1 MKRNNKTEQKKAEEA
16 AKNRAIKRK
25 NIALFYREF
34 SVVHREWLLAL
45 TKAYKERGIFDVS
58 PLILSHYYKTYEDKQ
73 IAILA
78 GGLLLFDN
86 DRIMEQV
93 YGMRELLGNSPYK
106 DLYENRAF
114 VRLSNGSNQLRNIAY
129 SGSLPYYKLSHLL
142 NVLWEIEHTT
152 DKTLY
157 DTFMVNIQ
165 ERGYTPYYALF
176 DLFEELSVPHPEY
189 RINLTLMGLCEQGS
203 LGCGLWEIKGIDE
216 KLACPN
222 SGELRNFLRLWMH
235 NWNKIYSIREMSE
248 ILGFEK
254 ETDLYYCLLAYK
266 TLRQYRKKEI
276 GRYLTTYNRLYAK
289 GESGKQI
296 NRALKEK
303 LPKIKFEKE

>member
-1 MKRNNKTEQKKAEEA
+1 MTEEEKLRRKIVCQGLKK
-16 AKNRAIKRK
+16 K

-34 SVVHREWLLAL
+34 SVVHREWLSAL
-45 TKAYKERGIFDVS
+45 TKAYKERGMFDVS
-58 PLILSHYYKTYEDKQ
+58 PLMLSSYYKSYEDKQ
-73 IAILA
+73 IATLV
-78 GGLLLFDN
+78 GGLLLPDN
-86 DRIMEQV
+86 DRVMEQV
-93 YGMRELLGNSPYK
+93 YGMRKLLGDNPYK
-106 DLYENRAF
+106 NLYENRAF

-129 SGSLPYYKLSHLL
+129 GGSLPYYKLSHLL
-142 NVLWEIEHTT
+142 GVLWEIEHTT
-152 DKTLY
+152 NKTLY

-176 DLFEELSVPHPEY
+176 DLFEELSMPHPEY

-203 LGCGLWEIKGIDE
+203 LGCGLWEIRGINE

-222 SGELRNFLRLWMH
+222 SGELRNFLRLWMP
-235 NWNKIYSIREMSE
+235 NWNRIYSIREMSE

-254 ETDLYYCLLAYK
+254 ETDLYYCMLAYK
-266 TLRQYRKKEI
+266 TLSQYRKKEI
-276 GRYLTTYNRLYAK
+276 GRYLTAYNRLYAK
-289 GESGKQI
+289 GESGYQI

>member
-1 MKRNNKTEQKKAEEA
+1 MTEEEKLRRKIVCQELKK
-16 AKNRAIKRK
+16 K

-34 SVVHREWLLAL
+34 SVVHREWLSAL

-58 PLILSHYYKTYEDKQ
+58 PLILSSYYKSYEDKQ

-78 GGLLLFDN
+78 GGLLLPDN
-86 DRIMEQV
+86 DRVMEQV
-93 YGMRELLGNSPYK
+93 YGMRKLLGDNPYK
-106 DLYENRAF
+106 NLYENRTF

-129 SGSLPYYKLSHLL
+129 WGSLPYYKLSYLFSA
-142 NVLWEIEHTT
+142 LWKIEHTT
-152 DKTLY
+152 SKTLY
-157 DTFMVNIQ
+157 DTFMLNIQ
-165 ERGYTPYYALF
+165 ERGYTPYHALLS
-176 DLFEELSVPHPEY
+176 LFEELPIVNPEY

-222 SGELRNFLRLWMH
+222 SCELRNFLRLWMP

-266 TLRQYRKKEI
+266 TLSQYRKGEI
-276 GRYLTTYNRLYAK
+276 GRYLTAYNRLYAK
-289 GESGKQI
+289 GESGYQI

>member
-1 MKRNNKTEQKKAEEA
+1 MKKNNKTKQEQIEEA

-34 SVVHREWLLAL
+34 SVVHREWLSAL

-58 PLILSHYYKTYEDKQ
+58 PLMLSSYYKLYEDKQ
-73 IAILA
+73 IAILV
-78 GGLLLFDN
+78 GGLLLPDN
-86 DRIMEQV
+86 NRVMEQV
-93 YGMRELLGNSPYK
+93 YGMRKLLGDNPYK
-106 DLYENRAF
+106 NLYENRAF

-129 SGSLPYYKLSHLL
+129 GGSLPYYKLSHLL
-142 NVLWEIEHTT
+142 SVLWEIEHTT
-152 DKTLY
+152 NKTLY

-176 DLFEELSVPHPEY
+176 DLFEELIVPHPEY
-189 RINLTLMGLCEQGS
+189 RINLTLMGLCEQGY
-203 LGCGLWEIKGIDE
+203 LGGGLWEIKGIDE

-222 SGELRNFLRLWMH
+222 SGELRNFLRLWMP

-266 TLRQYRKKEI
+266 TLSQYRKGEI

-289 GESGKQI
+289 GESGGQI
-296 NRALKEK
+296 NRALKGK

>member
-1 MKRNNKTEQKKAEEA
+1 MIEEEKLRRKIVYQELKK
-16 AKNRAIKRK
+16 KNV
-25 NIALFYREF
+25 ALFYREF
-34 SVVHREWLLAL
+34 SVVHREWLSAL

-58 PLILSHYYKTYEDKQ
+58 PLMLSSYYKLYEDKQ

-78 GGLLLFDN
+78 GGLLLPDN
-86 DRIMEQV
+86 NRVMEQV
-93 YGMRELLGNSPYK
+93 YGMRKLLGDNPYK
-106 DLYENRAF
+106 NLYENRAF
-114 VRLSNGSNQLRNIAY
+114 IRLSNGSNQLRNIAY
-129 SGSLPYYKLSHLL
+129 GGSLPYYKLSHLL
-142 NVLWEIEHTT
+142 SVLWEIEHTT
-152 DKTLY
+152 NKTLY

-176 DLFEELSVPHPEY
+176 DLFEELSMPHPEY

-203 LGCGLWEIKGIDE
+203 LGCGLWEIRGINE

-222 SGELRNFLRLWMH
+222 SGELRNFLRLWMP
-235 NWNKIYSIREMSE
+235 NWNRIYSIREMSE

-254 ETDLYYCLLAYK
+254 ETDLYYCMLAYK
-266 TLRQYRKKEI
+266 TLSQYRKKEI
-276 GRYLTTYNRLYAK
+276 GRYLTAYNRLYAK
-289 GESGKQI
+289 GESGYQI

>member
-1 MKRNNKTEQKKAEEA
+1 MTEEEKLRRKIVCQELKK
-16 AKNRAIKRK
+16 KNV
-25 NIALFYREF
+25 ALFYREF
-34 SVVHREWLLAL
+34 SVVHREWLSAL

-58 PLILSHYYKTYEDKQ
+58 PLILSSYYKSYEDKQ

-78 GGLLLFDN
+78 GGLLLAGN
-86 DRIMEQV
+86 DRVMEQV
-93 YGMRELLGNSPYK
+93 YGMKNLLGDNPYK
-106 DLYENRAF
+106 NLYENRAF

-129 SGSLPYYKLSHLL
+129 WGSLPYYKLSYLFSA
-142 NVLWEIEHTT
+142 LWKIEHTT
-152 DKTLY
+152 EKTLY
-157 DTFMVNIQ
+157 EAFMVNIQ
-165 ERGYTPYYALF
+165 ERGYTPYHALLS
-176 DLFEELSVPHPEY
+176 LFEELPIVNPEY
-189 RINLTLMGLCEQGS
+189 RINLTLMGFCEQGS
-203 LGCGLWEIKGIDE
+203 FGAGLWEIKGIDE

-222 SGELRNFLRLWMH
+222 SGELRNFLRLWMP

-266 TLRQYRKKEI
+266 TLSQYRKGEI

-289 GESGKQI
+289 GESGYHI

>member
-1 MKRNNKTEQKKAEEA
+1 MTEEEKLRRKIVCQGLKK
-16 AKNRAIKRK
+16 KNV
-25 NIALFYREF
+25 ALFYREF
-34 SVVHREWLLAL
+34 SVVHREWLSAL

-58 PLILSHYYKTYEDKQ
+58 PLMLSSYYKSYEDKQ
-73 IAILA
+73 IATLV
-78 GGLLLFDN
+78 GGLLLPDN
-86 DRIMEQV
+86 DRVMEQV
-93 YGMRELLGNSPYK
+93 YGMRKLLGDNPYK
-106 DLYENRAF
+106 NLYENRAF

-129 SGSLPYYKLSHLL
+129 GGSLPYYKLSHLL
-142 NVLWEIEHTT
+142 GVLWEIEHTT
-152 DKTLY
+152 NKTLY

-176 DLFEELSVPHPEY
+176 DLFEELSMPHPEY

-203 LGCGLWEIKGIDE
+203 LGCGLWEIRGINE

-222 SGELRNFLRLWMH
+222 SGELRNFLRLWMP
-235 NWNKIYSIREMSE
+235 NWNRIYSIREMSE

-254 ETDLYYCLLAYK
+254 ETDLYYCMLAYK
-266 TLRQYRKKEI
+266 TLSQYRKKEI
-276 GRYLTTYNRLYAK
+276 GRYLTAYNRLYAK
-289 GESGKQI
+289 GESGYQI

>member
-1 MKRNNKTEQKKAEEA
+1 MKKNNKTKQEQIEEA

-34 SVVHREWLLAL
+34 SVVHREWLSAL
-45 TKAYKERGIFDVS
+45 TKAYKERGILDVS

-78 GGLLLFDN
+78 GGLLLPDN
-86 DRIMEQV
+86 DRVMEQV
-93 YGMRELLGNSPYK
+93 YGMRKLLGDNPYK
-106 DLYENRAF
+106 NLYENRAF

-129 SGSLPYYKLSHLL
+129 GGSLPYYKLSHLL
-142 NVLWEIEHTT
+142 SVLWEIEHTT
-152 DKTLY
+152 NKTLY

-165 ERGYTPYYALF
+165 ERGYTPYYALL
-176 DLFEELSVPHPEY
+176 DLFENLQIVNPEY
-189 RINLTLMGLCEQGS
+189 RVNLTLMGLCEQGS
-203 LGCGLWEIKGIDE
+203 FGEGLWEIKGIDE

-222 SGELRNFLRLWMH
+222 SGELRNFLRLWMP

-266 TLRQYRKKEI
+266 TLSQYRKKEI

-289 GESGKQI
+289 GESGGQI
-296 NRALKEK
+296 NRTLKGK